1 MKNVDVSSVP
11 RLLPGVR
18 LRVLDDGAS
27 VLLVPEGVIKLSNTG
42 AAVIEAI
49 DGTRD
54 VAAIVASMSER
65 FDASGADIAADV
77 IDLLAQ
83 FTLRAWI
90 ELIR

>member
-1 MKNVDVSSVP
+1 MKDVDASSVP

-18 LRVLDDGAS
+18 LRALDDGAR
-27 VLLVPEGVIKLSNTG
+27 VLLVPEGVIKLSITG

-54 VAAIVASMSER
+54 VAAIVASMGER

-77 IDLLAQ
+77 TDLLAQ
-83 FTLRAWI
+83 FAQRTWI

>member
-1 MKNVDVSSVP
+1 MTHVDTASVP

-18 LRVLDDGAS
+18 LRALDDGAR
-27 VLLVPEGVIKLSNTG
+27 VLLVPEGVIKLSATG

-49 DGTRD
+49 DGRRD

-77 IDLLAQ
+77 VDLLAQ
-83 FTLRAWI
+83 FAQRTWI
-90 ELIR
+90 ELIS

>member
-1 MKNVDVSSVP
+1 MKDMDASSVP

-18 LRVLDDGAS
+18 LRALDDGAR
-27 VLLVPEGVIKLSNTG
+27 VLLVPEGVIKLSITG

-77 IDLLAQ
+77 TDLLAQ
-83 FTLRAWI
+83 FAQRTWI

>member
-1 MKNVDVSSVP
+1 MTSVDASSVP

-27 VLLVPEGVIKLSNTG
+27 VLLVPEGVIKLSTTG

-54 VAAIVASMSER
+54 VAAIVALMSAR

-83 FTLRAWI
+83 FAQRTWI